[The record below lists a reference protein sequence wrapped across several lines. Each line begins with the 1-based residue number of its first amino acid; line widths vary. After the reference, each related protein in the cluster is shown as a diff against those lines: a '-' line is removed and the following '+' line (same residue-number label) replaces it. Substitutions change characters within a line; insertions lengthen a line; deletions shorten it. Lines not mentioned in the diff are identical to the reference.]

1 MPMTLKQLVEFRER
15 LKVEL
20 STAGIEQEVNA
31 LCFHLSKLDHNLDPE
46 YKQFLDETIAH
57 YKSVI
62 EHTNANN
69 QRIKETRE
77 QLEKDIATVAAKFF
91 VSNYD
96 IETSIDQNTNV
107 RFGRQLTM
115 TPEVYDV
122 VKQRIELYMDWKY
135 PGLEIGLQNQEL
147 TKLMVALDPFYLVD
161 PNQVLIQD
169 TLDSFTPEYQ
179 QRLRTYHVNSI
190 DLSCLPQGQIG
201 FALCWNYLNY
211 KSLDTIKLWL
221 MEVFKVLRPGGTFM
235 FSYNNADTASGAGLA
250 ESMWMSYMP
259 KSILIPLCEMVG
271 FEIAHEFDFETS
283 ASWLEVKKPGQLET
297 IKAHQ
302 VLGRIKYK
310 NSP

>member
-1 MPMTLKQLVEFRER
+1 MSLRQLVEFRER

-20 STAGIEQEVNA
+20 QTDGIEQEVKA
-31 LCFHLSKLDHNLDPE
+31 LCFHLSKLDLNLDPE
-46 YKQFLDETIAH
+46 YKQFLDETIDH
-57 YKSVI
+57 YKTVI
-62 EHTNANN
+62 EHTNANRE
-69 QRIKETRE
+69 RIRATYE
-77 QLEKDIATVAAKFF
+77 QLEKDISTVATKFF

-96 IETSIDQNTNV
+96 IESNIDQNTNV

-115 TPEVYDV
+115 TPEVYET
-122 VKQRIELYMDWKY
+122 VKQRIEFYMDWKY

-169 TLDSFTPEYQ
+169 TLDAFTPEYQ
-179 QRLRTYHVNSI
+179 QRLRTYHIQDIN
-190 DLSCLPQGQIG
+190 LSALPQGQIG

-211 KSLDTIKLWL
+211 KSLDTIKQWL
-221 MEVFKVLRPGGTFM
+221 IEVFKVLRPGGTFM

-250 ESMWMSYMP
+250 ETMWMSYMP
-259 KSILIPLCEMVG
+259 KSILVPLCEMIG
-271 FEIAHEFDFETS
+271 FEVAHEFDFETS
-283 ASWLEVKKPGQLET
+283 ASWLEIKKPGKLET

-302 VLGRIKYK
+302 VLGRIKHK